1 MRVNHAGEIAAQAL
15 YVGQAIGARR
25 PETRAHLLDAARE
38 ERDHLDWCRK
48 RLDELGHRP
57 SVLGPFW
64 YAGSFCI
71 GLAAGSFGDA
81 VSLGFVS
88 ETERQVEAHI
98 QDHLGRLPADDTKSR
113 AILETM
119 AADET
124 HHGTTARLAGGVPLP
139 FAIRRLMSV
148 GGEILRRTAYFL

>member
-1 MRVNHAGEIAAQAL
+1 MCAS
-15 YVGQAIGARR
+15 
-25 PETRAHLLDAARE
+25 T
-38 ERDHLDWCRK
+38 CR
-48 RLDELGHRP
+48 
-57 SVLGPFW
+57 S
-64 YAGSFCI
+64 
-71 GLAAGSFGDA
+71 
-81 VSLGFVS
+81 VS
-88 ETERQVEAHI
+88 ETKPRLTASPK
-98 QDHLGRLPADDTKSR
+98 LPADDTKSR